1 MENDIQ
7 LTIPMPL
14 QVIVDDVGW
23 WSGKDG
29 SHINQPF
36 RTGMSRDHA
45 PEDYTALAQL
55 GKKLHTKIPAGFV
68 LCEWDKFNIL
78 RELPSSSLAKHFAS

>member
-1 MENDIQ
+1 
-7 LTIPMPL
+7 
-14 QVIVDDVGW
+14 
-23 WSGKDG
+23 
-29 SHINQPF
+29 
-36 RTGMSRDHA
+36 MSRDHA

-78 RELPSSSLAKHFAS
+78 RKLPSSSLAKHFAS